1 MMLDALRRQPL
12 RRLLA
17 MAVWLTVVGLLIGY
31 GVIGERKCPTLTSED
46 LKTATFLP
54 ANGTTYCDLSPEL
67 RAQVDAARAQNDA
80 DR

>member
-12 RRLLA
+12 RKLLA
-17 MAVWLTVVGLLIGY
+17 MAVWLILVGLLVGY
-31 GVIGERKCPTLTSED
+31 GVIGERKCPTLTYED

-54 ANGTTYCDLSPEL
+54 ASGTTYCDLSPEF
-67 RAQVDAARAQNDA
+67 RAQVDAARAQNA